1 MQTFNYIAQA
11 TIREGQLNNPD
22 IDPAHIKTK
31 MLERRY
37 ILQSQ
42 LDQDNIRHGCDT
54 PASRSA
60 KAHYEEFSMTGTETI
75 KNYFENAQTAPVKDA
90 EAKKEAPSSK
100 RSAHN

>member
-1 MQTFNYIAQA
+1 MQTFNYIAQE
-11 TIREGQLNNPD
+11 TIREGQRNHPD

-37 ILQSQ
+37 IIQSQ

-60 KAHYEEFSMTGTETI
+60 KAHYEEFSITSTETV
-75 KNYFENAQTAPVKDA
+75 KNYFENTQTAPAKDA
-90 EAKKEAPSSK
+90 EAKKEAQPFK